1 MLIEIHMLKN
11 YPPVNLN
18 RDDSGAP
25 KSCFFGGVQRGRISS
40 QCLKR
45 SWRTSDIF
53 KNIGSCG
60 IRTRKM
66 PELVAER
73 LLEMGVDPEIA
84 NVAKEKM
91 TGIANKEGTTSKDGL
106 TAQIVFYSTEE
117 INRIAKRVKEAIDED
132 GDLLSVTE
140 YQNGRIYDVY
150 EKNEIRTNTL
160 YYQYGNGDDYFTM
173 VLREE
178 RTADP
183 ESHAEEV
190 DSISVTVQNG
200 LLVKTV
206 NTGMYANWGGEEEK
220 QWLRFSGTY
229 TAEYDEDGIVSLSSA
244 VHRVGPSG
252 IDGRYTLTKE
262 NGVVTEAVC
271 SVPSGDDWSDTARF
285 TFEYTDIE
293 TTPARYARMINSF
306 LMGSESSYYKYN
318 WY

>member
-1 MLIEIHMLKN
+1 MMLPGLAACSPKEEMADQPRLVKTVTEYGIDFETN
-11 YPPVNLN
+11 EWTPVRTWDFSYENGYPTVIDLYET
-18 RDDSGAP
+18 DSDRH
-25 KSCFFGGVQRGRISS
+25 V
-40 QCLKR
+40 
-45 SWRTSDIF
+45 
-53 KNIGSCG
+53 
-60 IRTRKM
+60 
-66 PELVAER
+66 
-73 LLEMGVDPEIA
+73 
-84 NVAKEKM
+84 
-91 TGIANKEGTTSKDGL
+91 L
-106 TAQIVFYSTEE
+106 TAFSYAFEDGVPTVR
-117 INRIAKRVKEAIDED
+117 NTIDED

-140 YQNGRIYDVY
+140 YQNGRVYDVY

-190 DSISVTVQNG
+190 DSVSVTVQNG

-252 IDGRYTLTKE
+252 IDGKYTLTKE
-262 NGVVTEAVC
+262 DGVVTEVVC
-271 SVPSGDDWSDTARF
+271 SVPSGDDEWLDTARF

-293 TTPARYARMINSF
+293 TTSARYAQMINSF

>member
-1 MLIEIHMLKN
+1 MKKLFFLFLIMMLPVLAACSPKEERAVQPRLVSTVTEYGIDFETNDWIPVRTWDFSYENGYPTVIDLYEIDADRH
-11 YPPVNLN
+11 V
-18 RDDSGAP
+18 
-25 KSCFFGGVQRGRISS
+25 
-40 QCLKR
+40 
-45 SWRTSDIF
+45 
-53 KNIGSCG
+53 
-60 IRTRKM
+60 
-66 PELVAER
+66 
-73 LLEMGVDPEIA
+73 
-84 NVAKEKM
+84 
-91 TGIANKEGTTSKDGL
+91 L
-106 TAQIVFYSTEE
+106 TAFSYAFEDGVPVVRNT
-117 INRIAKRVKEAIDED
+117 IDED

-293 TTPARYARMINSF
+293 TTPARYAQMINSF